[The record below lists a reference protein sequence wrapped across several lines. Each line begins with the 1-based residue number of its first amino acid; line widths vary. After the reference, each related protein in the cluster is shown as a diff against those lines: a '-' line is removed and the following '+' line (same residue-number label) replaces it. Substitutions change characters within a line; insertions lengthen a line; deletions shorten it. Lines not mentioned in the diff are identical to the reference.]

1 LRVHG
6 RAELCSRTADGREM
20 NAQLRR
26 ITTLDEALSMAP
38 AIDAYAAQAM
48 AEFLDGPL
56 PEGISRRFF
65 KRHFEAGETVLLV
78 AESARGKADLGVCVT
93 GPFEDPLL
101 AMRVPMILI
110 LFVSPD
116 VRHRGLAHAMVE
128 AVSETLL
135 ERGHATIAAR
145 AGHNDDALISMG
157 ERWGFVRQWEM
168 MLRE

>member
-1 LRVHG
+1 
-6 RAELCSRTADGREM
+6 
-20 NAQLRR
+20 
-26 ITTLDEALSMAP
+26 MAP

-48 AEFLDGPL
+48 AEFQDGPL
-56 PEGISRRFF
+56 PEGVSRRFF
-65 KRHFEAGETVLLV
+65 KRRFEQSESVLLV
-78 AESARGKADLGVCVT
+78 AESAVGKADLGVCVT

-101 AMRVPMILI
+101 GTRVPMILL

-128 AVSETLL
+128 QVARLL
-135 ERGHATIAAR
+135 EQRGHRTLAAR

>member
-1 LRVHG
+1 
-6 RAELCSRTADGREM
+6 M

-26 ITTLDEALSMAP
+26 ITTIDEALTLAP
-38 AIDAYAAQAM
+38 AMDAYAAQAM

-56 PEGISRRFF
+56 PEGVSRRFF
-65 KRHFEAGETVLLV
+65 ERHFESAETVLLV
-78 AESARGKADLGVCVT
+78 AESARGKTDLGVCLT
-93 GPFEDPLL
+93 GPFEDPLIGSR
-101 AMRVPMILI
+101 APMVLL

-128 AVSETLL
+128 EVSRWLE
-135 ERGHATIAAR
+135 ERGHRALAAR

>member
-1 LRVHG
+1 
-6 RAELCSRTADGREM
+6 M

-26 ITTLDEALSMAP
+26 ITTIEEALSMAP

-48 AEFLDGPL
+48 AEFFDGPL
-56 PEGISRRFF
+56 PEGVSRRFF
-65 KRHFEAGETVLLV
+65 QRHFAADETVLLV
-78 AESARGKADLGVCVT
+78 AESARGASDLGVCVA

-101 AMRVPMILI
+101 GTRAPMILI

-116 VRHRGLAHAMVE
+116 VRHRGLAHVMVE
-128 AVSETLL
+128 AVSETLR
-135 ERGHATIAAR
+135 ERGFATLGAR
-145 AGHNDDALISMG
+145 AAHNDDALISMG